1 MRLNGVYP
9 FLDAY
14 HTSISC
20 LDDDEIEELAQRAWM
35 DGAEPQAVLR
45 RDDGT
50 WVAWRALESTL
61 EPDLRAGILAQVPYR
76 ATSRTSLR

>member
-1 MRLNGVYP
+1 MRLSGVYP

-14 HTSISC
+14 HSSISR
-20 LDDDEIEELAQRAWM
+20 LDDEEIEELAQRAWM

-50 WVAWRALESTL
+50 WVGWRTLEDALEP
-61 EPDLRAGILAQVPYR
+61 ELRAEVLAQVPHPS
-76 ATSRTSLR
+76 AARTSLR